1 MNPMSY
7 TSDVA
12 EQVVQITLD
21 GAKTALR
28 VAGNAAVSITELL
41 TAVLQNQQQTPG
53 QTQFVQ
59 ALKDGP
65 DMRVF
70 AIRDADLVS
79 FVQEAKAY
87 GIPYYTLR
95 SERSADSEVIY
106 LLTPEADS
114 ARVDRILERSC
125 PDPAMPESPGPSTEP
140 EQSAPEPRRD
150 VFEEILRSGA
160 ENPTAARNGSGAPS
174 APSSRS
180 GNASRS
186 ETDRPSVREALA
198 RIREEQR
205 LLRKQQE
212 QQRRARSRARREQEA
227 ER

>member
-41 TAVLQNQQQTPG
+41 TAVLQNQQQTP
-53 QTQFVQ
+53 
-59 ALKDGP
+59 DGP